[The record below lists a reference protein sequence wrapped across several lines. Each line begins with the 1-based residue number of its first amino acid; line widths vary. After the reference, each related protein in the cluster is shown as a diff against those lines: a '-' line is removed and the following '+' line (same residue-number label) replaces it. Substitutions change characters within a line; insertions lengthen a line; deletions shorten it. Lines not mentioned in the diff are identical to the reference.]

1 MVYIWRD
8 KFQPTTKEAGHGC
21 SAVAGGSR
29 WQTTW
34 FALVR
39 GGSPRSDKNRF
50 SAESLQQVHTSGCV
64 LCYNSVITQY
74 AVLHHNT
81 DGREVKIMEESKMIV
96 RSIRADEA
104 TLETFKQISE
114 QFPSQAEALKQLV
127 NLYELDA
134 ARVAIPGSADMLEAF
149 QGHLDGI
156 QKAFLYALEL
166 KQNAETVAKEAVAEK
181 LNTKD
186 RTIADLQQ
194 REEAYKAEIERMR
207 VEMASKAEAEANIS
221 ERVQNAENALRRAES
236 ALSDKEDIIAM
247 QKQQIST
254 LEAQK
259 TELDD
264 MRYRMG
270 TLEEDL
276 RMARAEISEEKSAKE
291 TAVRDVAELREQIRK
306 LGAEHDHSLQ
316 IARKEAEAERRQ
328 AVLEA
333 REEAQTKI
341 EGYVAKIENKDEE
354 IARLRAELAELKAS
368 LLP

>member
-1 MVYIWRD
+1 
-8 KFQPTTKEAGHGC
+8 
-21 SAVAGGSR
+21 
-29 WQTTW
+29 
-34 FALVR
+34 
-39 GGSPRSDKNRF
+39 
-50 SAESLQQVHTSGCV
+50 
-64 LCYNSVITQY
+64 
-74 AVLHHNT
+74 
-81 DGREVKIMEESKMIV
+81 MEESKMIV

-134 ARVAIPGSADMLEAF
+134 ARAAIPGSADMLEAF

-207 VEMASKAEAEANIS
+207 GEMASKAEAEANIS
-221 ERVQNAENALRRAES
+221 ERVQNTENALRRAES

-254 LEAQK
+254 LEAQ
-259 TELDD
+259 TAELED
-264 MRYRMG
+264 MRSRMG
-270 TLEEDL
+270 TLQEEL
-276 RMARAEISEEKSAKE
+276 QSTRAEISEEKSAKE
-291 TAVRDVAELREQIRK
+291 TAVHDVSELREHIKQLGNDHAQELIK
-306 LGAEHDHSLQ
+306 LRSEHERDLQ
-316 IARKEAEAERRQ
+316 IVRKEAEAERRQ

-333 REEAQTKI
+333 REEAQGKI
-341 EGYVAKIENKDEE
+341 EGYIARIEAKDEE
-354 IARLRAELAELKAS
+354 IARLRAALAGRKG
-368 LLP
+368 